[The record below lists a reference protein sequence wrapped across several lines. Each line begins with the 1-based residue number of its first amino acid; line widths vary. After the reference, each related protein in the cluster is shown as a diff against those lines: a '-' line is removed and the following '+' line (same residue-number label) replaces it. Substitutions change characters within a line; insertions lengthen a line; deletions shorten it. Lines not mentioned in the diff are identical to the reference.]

1 LRQAVILVDG
11 EISMSTNI
19 TAMFGIEVP
28 VFGFSHC
35 RNVVA
40 EITRA
45 GGMGVLGTAYYSA
58 EQLEL
63 ELKWIDE
70 QVGGKPYGVNLLLP
84 QNYETVGAE
93 PLDYRKLPEEHV
105 KFLRD
110 LCDDAGIPPLPP
122 AEREQLLRHELDQ
135 IHLTPEHAHQLLEVV
150 LSHPGV
156 KLVVSALGVPPADIV
171 QLLHARGLKIG
182 AMTGKVEHA
191 VRHKAAGLDL
201 VIAQGTEAAGH
212 TGIVSSMVLWPEVVD
227 AVAPMPVLAAGGI
240 GGGRQMAAAF
250 ALGAQGV
257 WCGSIWLGTRE
268 SDLDDEM
275 KQLLFAAKSGD
286 AVQTRSRTGKPGR
299 MLRSKLTEAWVQPGA
314 PKPLPMPWQTVLN
327 TEARLRIAR
336 ARRTD
341 FLTCPVGQIV
351 GSMKHETSVRQ
362 VIYGMLEEFGETVE
376 SLGARAGLE

>member
-1 LRQAVILVDG
+1 
-11 EISMSTNI
+11 MSTNI

-45 GGMGVLGTAYYSA
+45 GGMGVLVTAYYSA

-135 IHLTPEHAHQLLEVV
+135 MHFTPEHAHQLLEVV

>member
-1 LRQAVILVDG
+1 
-11 EISMSTNI
+11 MSPRI
-19 TAMFGIEVP
+19 TEMFGIDVP
-28 VFGFSHC
+28 IFGFSHC

-45 GGMGVLGTAYYSA
+45 GGMGVLGTAYYNA
-58 EQLEL
+58 GQLEL

-84 QNYETVGAE
+84 QNYETVGEE
-93 PLDYRKLPEEHV
+93 PLDYKKLPEEHV

-122 AEREQLLRHELDQ
+122 SEREALLRHELDRL
-135 IHLTPEHAHQLLEVV
+135 HMTPEHAHELLDVA
-150 LSHPGV
+150 LRHPLV
-156 KLVVSALGVPPADIV
+156 KLVVSALGVPPAHIV
-171 QLLHARGLKIG
+171 EQLHSHGIKIG

-268 SDLDDEM
+268 SDLEDDM
-275 KQLLFAAKSGD
+275 KELLFAAKSGD
-286 AVQTRSRTGKPGR
+286 AVQTKSRTGKPGR

-314 PKPLPMPWQTVLN
+314 PKTLPMPWQTVLN
-327 TEARLRIAR
+327 TEARLRIERAHAR
-336 ARRTD
+336 D

-362 VIYGMLEEFGETVE
+362 VIYDMLEEFGETVE
-376 SLGARAGLE
+376 KVGDLTRLE

>member
-84 QNYETVGAE
+84 QNYETVGAA